1 LQLLINN
8 TAKVA
13 YCWFFI

>member
-1 LQLLINN
+1 VTNKR

-13 YCWFFI
+13 FCWFLI

>member
-13 YCWFFI
+13 FCWFVI